1 MRHSFRHILPALSL
15 AAASVFLP
23 VAGVASPAGADPV
36 GGCMSNTQMISAAS
50 SLTLDGVPLTPQ
62 ANPNVFA
69 DSSGNYFGLTLCND
83 TSNHAYYFSV
93 MATVADG
100 SSFSDL
106 DSSLAGHSFALTFTA
121 NPGTVPLVAQLS
133 ALAPAGPQGLVIDPV
148 ANTVT
153 VRAATL
159 GFSDIWQCPNTPE
172 VCASTISQ
180 ASHDHLVNWSGSV
193 RYRTNDPNPMTNG
206 GAGFSDL
213 PGLTLSS
220 GAYYFTMAA
229 SCPTNPNGDKS
240 FTGLQ
245 INEGGP
251 HFMADGATPNTTAL
265 QAFIPAEALAECFG
279 LTPSAFA
286 LSAQLS
292 RTEYGTT
299 TALVS
304 QTNATDATAAGLI
317 YNLSSSDAGVTISVP
332 TVTFSKPTY
341 RFGARGKVLSTRTI
355 SSLAA
360 SLHVAKPSGGSLRV
374 QVASASTS
382 VCVATTVKV
391 FAFNRGSCR
400 FTVVARAKGGAI
412 TRRAS
417 GTFTQR

>member
-1 MRHSFRHILPALSL
+1 MSRSFRKILSALIV
-15 AAASVFLP
+15 AAASVWLP
-23 VAGVASPAGADPV
+23 VAAVTSPAGADPV
-36 GGCMSNTQMISAAS
+36 GGCMSNTQMISSAV
-50 SLTLDGVPLTPQ
+50 SLTLDGVSLTPQ
-62 ANPNVFA
+62 TNPNVYA
-69 DSSGNYFGLTLCND
+69 DGSGNFYGLTLCND
-83 TSNHAYYFSV
+83 TTNHAYYFSV

-100 SSFSDL
+100 SGFSDL

-133 ALAPAGPQGLVIDPV
+133 ALAPAGPQGLVIDP
-148 ANTVT
+148 ATNTVT
-153 VRAATL
+153 VTAATL
-159 GFSDIWQCPNTPE
+159 GFSDIWQCPHTPE

-193 RYRTNDPNPMTNG
+193 RYRTSDPNPMTNG

-251 HFMADGATPNTTAL
+251 HFMSDGTTPNTTTL
-265 QAFIPAEALAECFG
+265 QAFIPAEAVAECFG
-279 LTPSAFA
+279 LTPGAFA

-292 RTEYGTT
+292 RTENGTT
-299 TALVS
+299 SALVS
-304 QTNATDATAAGLI
+304 QSSATDTTAEGLI
-317 YNLSSSDAGVTISVP
+317 YTLSSSDAGVTISVP
-332 TVTFSKPTY
+332 TVTFSKPSY
-341 RFGARGKVLSTRTI
+341 KFSARGKVLNTRTI
-355 SSLAA
+355 AALATSLR
-360 SLHVAKPSGGSLRV
+360 VVKPVGGSLRV
-374 QVASASTS
+374 QVAATSKS
-382 VCVATTVKV
+382 VCVATNAKV
-391 FAFNRGSCR
+391 FTFNRGTCR
-400 FTVVARAKGGAI
+400 YTVIARAKGGAV

-417 GTFTQR
+417 GVFTQR